1 MTTGGTALLRPDPA
15 ALVAVLTV
23 AAYLWASH
31 RSRFRV
37 PQARR
42 ALVVVAGLVWIL
54 ATAGPVGTRAPVDS
68 RARAT
73 TLVLLL
79 YLVPLLLAAG
89 TPLRVLGGLRTIRPG
104 PGARR
109 AARVL
114 LHPITTGAAL
124 LVLPWLYLLGPWLGA
139 ADRHLAVDSATGLLL
154 VAVGGAYFLARL
166 QVDPVPRRYPVAL
179 SLVISVLES
188 LADGVL
194 GLVLWTGHLLP
205 EVADR
210 VGDHQRATE
219 IQTLAAGIVWI
230 GGDIVGIP
238 FLLALLWLLRQE
250 DTRRTAA
257 VDALLDAELRPR
269 PVTRAEGHDDAP
281 RGDGE
286 DGEPATS
293 QLPEVDDEPAR
304 DAPWWESDP
313 QLAERFGHRR
323 R

>member
-1 MTTGGTALLRPDPA
+1 MTSGDTALLRPDPA

-23 AAYLWASH
+23 AAYLWAAH
-31 RSRFRV
+31 RSRVRV
-37 PQARR
+37 PPARR
-42 ALVVVAGLVWIL
+42 ALVVAAGLVWIL
-54 ATAGPVGTRAPVDS
+54 ATAGPLGALAPVDF
-68 RARAT
+68 RARAA

-89 TPLRVLGGLRTIRPG
+89 TPLRVLGGLRSIHPG
-104 PGARR
+104 PAARR
-109 AARVL
+109 AARIL
-114 LHPITTGAAL
+114 LHPVTTGAAL
-124 LVLPWLYLLGPWLGA
+124 LLLPWLYLLGPWLGA

-188 LADGVL
+188 VADGVL

-210 VGDHQRATE
+210 VGDHHRATE
-219 IQTLAAGIVWI
+219 IQTVAAGIVWI

-257 VDALLDAELRPR
+257 VDALLDAEPR
-269 PVTRAEGHDDAP
+269 PQSVTRTEGSEDAP
-281 RGDGE
+281 CGDPH
-286 DGEPATS
+286 DGEPAAPS
-293 QLPEVDDEPAR
+293 HPGVDDGPAR

-313 QLAERFGHRR
+313 QLAARFGRPHR
-323 R
+323 